1 MSRNFFLNSEARMEG
16 IEKKVLNLEKKA
28 LEELRKIWRKVF
40 VEEAPRNS
48 KKYLIP
54 RLAYRLQEKAYGE
67 ISRKGAKRLKSL
79 ADRLEQGKRI
89 SSDKLPAVGT
99 EWILE
104 RGEETHAVM
113 VTDKGLIYREE
124 FFTSLSAVAGKIMGM
139 SYNGPLLFGMRDKK
153 VS

>member
-1 MSRNFFLNSEARMEG
+1 M
-16 IEKKVLNLEKKA
+16 EKKVEKEVKYLEKKPLA
-28 LEELRKIWRKVF
+28 ELKKIWKKVF
-40 VEEAPRNS
+40 EEEAPRHS

-67 ISRKGAKRLKSL
+67 ISRKGAKRLEYL

-89 SSDKLPAVGT
+89 SSDKLPVEGT
-99 EWILE
+99 ELILE

-139 SYNGPLLFGMRDKK
+139 SYNGPLLFGMRDKEK
-153 VS
+153 RC

>member
-1 MSRNFFLNSEARMEG
+1 MEKKEE
-16 IEKKVLNLEKKA
+16 IEKKVRSLGGKPLA
-28 LEELRKIWRKVF
+28 ELKKIWKKVYG
-40 VEEAPRNS
+40 EEAPRYS

-67 ISRKGAKRLKSL
+67 MLRKGAKRLEYL

-99 EWILE
+99 ELILE

-139 SYNGPLLFGMRDKK
+139 SYNGPLLFGMRDKEK
-153 VS
+153 KC